1 MPWVVRDAVDE
12 INRAVGRRWQG
23 LDRFL
28 PSRAELPDGCAA
40 PFVTAG
46 GNGRP
51 AGLAVCRHEYVPA
64 ATLNQT
70 WGMAARFSLIVRLR
84 EADTDAALDDLLGQW
99 RGHLASLPE
108 AGAGDTAAMISWP
121 SRDVTGINALLRH
134 GLQALTVIAVRSGS
148 STAGPAPGAALA
160 ADGAGPAASD
170 AGHIANGAGHIANGA
185 GHTANGAGHTANGAG
200 HTANGAGP
208 AGLAIREAGPR
219 DLDAVTELELGVI
232 RYDALFGAAVVRPAT
247 EALVRAET
255 QAALAARPAWAWLAE
270 RDGRPVGLVHVQ
282 PPGPSGWI
290 AGMARGG
297 TTAYLQTMFVR
308 PGERGAGIGAAL
320 VRHAH
325 AVLDAR
331 GVQTTLLHYA
341 QLNPLSAPFWNRM
354 GYRPLWTGWEV
365 RPATALR

>member
-1 MPWVVRDAVDE
+1 MPWVVRDAVEE

-46 GNGRP
+46 GNGRL

-84 EADTDAALDDLLGQW
+84 EANTDAALDDLLGQW
-99 RGHLASLPE
+99 RDHLATLPE
-108 AGAGDTAAMISWP
+108 AAASDTAAMVSWP
-121 SRDVTGINALLRH
+121 SRDVTGVNALLRH
-134 GLQALTVIAVRSGS
+134 GLQALTVIAVRSGPAS
-148 STAGPAPGAALA
+148 AAVADTYAAGTSAKAAL
-160 ADGAGPAASD
+160 PA
-170 AGHIANGAGHIANGA
+170 
-185 GHTANGAGHTANGAG
+185 
-200 HTANGAGP
+200 ANGAGP
-208 AGLAIREAGPR
+208 AGPAGLVIREAGPA
-219 DLDAVTELELGVI
+219 DLSVVTEFELGVI
-232 RYDALFGAAVVRPAT
+232 GYDALFGAAVVRPAT

-255 QAALAARPAWAWLAE
+255 QAALAVRPAWAWLAE

-282 PPGPSGWI
+282 PPGPSAWI

-297 TTAYLQTMFVR
+297 ATAYLQTMFVQ
-308 PGERGAGIGAAL
+308 PGERGTGIGAAL

-341 QLNPLSAPFWNRM
+341 QMNPLSAPFWNRM

>member
-1 MPWVVRDAVDE
+1 MPWVVRDAVEE

-40 PFVTAG
+40 PFVTSGA
-46 GNGRP
+46 NGRP

-70 WGMAARFSLIVRLR
+70 WGMAGRFSLIVRLR
-84 EADTDAALDDLLGQW
+84 EAATDAALDDLLGQW
-99 RGHLASLPE
+99 RAHLAGLPE
-108 AGAGDTAAMISWP
+108 AGAGDTAAMVSWP
-121 SRDVTGINALLRH
+121 SRDVTGVNALLRH
-134 GLQALTVIAVRSGS
+134 GLQALTVIAARSAPAPDPADDAGAAGLVIRA
-148 STAGPAPGAALA
+148 AGPA
-160 ADGAGPAASD
+160 
-170 AGHIANGAGHIANGA
+170 
-185 GHTANGAGHTANGAG
+185 
-200 HTANGAGP
+200 
-208 AGLAIREAGPR
+208 
-219 DLDAVTELELGVI
+219 DLGVVTEFEMGVI
-232 RYDALFGAAVVRPAT
+232 RYDAHFGSAVVRPAT

-255 QAALAARPAWAWLAE
+255 QAALAARPVWAWLAE
-270 RDGRPVGLVHVQ
+270 RDGQPVGLVHIQ

-297 TTAYLQTMFVR
+297 ATAYLQTMFVR
-308 PGERGAGIGAAL
+308 PGERGTGIGAAL

-325 AVLDAR
+325 GVLDAR

-341 QLNPLSAPFWNRM
+341 QMNPLSAPFWNRM

>member
-1 MPWVVRDAVDE
+1 
-12 INRAVGRRWQG
+12 
-23 LDRFL
+23 
-28 PSRAELPDGCAA
+28 
-40 PFVTAG
+40 
-46 GNGRP
+46 
-51 AGLAVCRHEYVPA
+51 
-64 ATLNQT
+64 
-70 WGMAARFSLIVRLR
+70 
-84 EADTDAALDDLLGQW
+84 
-99 RGHLASLPE
+99 
-108 AGAGDTAAMISWP
+108 MISWP

-170 AGHIANGAGHIANGA
+170 AGH
-185 GHTANGAGHTANGAG
+185 TANGAG

-208 AGLAIREAGPR
+208 AVLAIREAGPR

-365 RPATALR
+365 RPAISLR